1 MSIRKSVYRVWFALF
16 TLVVCLS
23 SSAFAQFGAS
33 LSGTVADSTGAVVP
47 GASVVLVN
55 TATHQTRTATS
66 SSSGAYTFGELP
78 PGTYDLTATAATFK
92 KTSLSGLAVAAETPR
107 NVDITLSTG
116 GDSETVNVNADAVP
130 VLQTSDASIG
140 STIDSE
146 AVQRLPSVGANPYE
160 LLRTAP
166 GVIGDGARAGNG
178 TAVFLPNGAGP
189 GGSSRGIFQTENQT
203 QISADGQRV
212 ADNTYSIDGVSVDSL
227 DHGGSAV
234 VTPNQEAVG
243 QITVLSTS
251 YDAADGRN
259 SGAQIKVV
267 TKSGTNQLHGSAMF
281 LYDEPG
287 LNAYAK
293 WGGPDGQTA
302 LRTPTKQRIYSGS
315 IGGPFVKD
323 KLFGF
328 ASYSGFGLG
337 ANTTVS
343 QYVETT
349 QYRSLVTAQRPGGI
363 AATIL

>member
-1 MSIRKSVYRVWFALF
+1 MNSNKSLLPLRFAILAMI
-16 TLVVCLS
+16 VGLS
-23 SSAFAQFGAS
+23 SPAFAQFGAS
-33 LSGTVADSTGAVVP
+33 LSGTVEDSTGAVVS

-55 TATHQTRTATS
+55 TATKQTRTVATS
-66 SSSGAYTFGELP
+66 SGGAYTFGEP

-92 KTSLSGLAVAAETPR
+92 KTSLTGLAVAAETPR
-107 NVDITLSTG
+107 NVDITLTTG
-116 GDSETVNVNADAVP
+116 GDSETVNVNADAIA

-166 GVIGDGARAGNG
+166 GIVGDGARAGNG
-178 TAVFLPNGAGP
+178 NAVFLPNGSGP

-212 ADNTYSIDGVSVDSL
+212 ADNTYLIDGVSVDSL

-243 QITVLSTS
+243 QITILSTS

-267 TKSGTNQLHGSAMF
+267 TKSGTNQLHGSA
-281 LYDEPG
+281 
-287 LNAYAK
+287 
-293 WGGPDGQTA
+293 T
-302 LRTPTKQRIYSGS
+302 
-315 IGGPFVKD
+315 
-323 KLFGF
+323 
-328 ASYSGFGLG
+328 
-337 ANTTVS
+337 
-343 QYVETT
+343 
-349 QYRSLVTAQRPGGI
+349 
-363 AATIL
+363 

>member
-1 MSIRKSVYRVWFALF
+1 MNSNKSLLPLRFAILAMI
-16 TLVVCLS
+16 VGLS
-23 SSAFAQFGAS
+23 SPAFAQFGAS
-33 LSGTVADSTGAVVP
+33 LSGTVEDSTGAVVS

-55 TATHQTRTATS
+55 TATQQTRTVATS
-66 SSSGAYTFGELP
+66 SGGAYTFGELP

-92 KTSLSGLAVAAETPR
+92 KTSLTGLAVAAETPR
-107 NVDITLSTG
+107 NVDITLTTG
-116 GDSETVNVNADAVP
+116 GDSETVNVNADAIA

-166 GVIGDGARAGNG
+166 GIVGDGARAGNG
-178 TAVFLPNGAGP
+178 NAVFLPNGSGP

-212 ADNTYSIDGVSVDSL
+212 ADNTYLIDGVSVDSL

-243 QITVLSTS
+243 QITILSTS

-267 TKSGTNQLHGSAMF
+267 TKSGTNQLHGSA
-281 LYDEPG
+281 
-287 LNAYAK
+287 
-293 WGGPDGQTA
+293 T
-302 LRTPTKQRIYSGS
+302 
-315 IGGPFVKD
+315 
-323 KLFGF
+323 
-328 ASYSGFGLG
+328 
-337 ANTTVS
+337 
-343 QYVETT
+343 
-349 QYRSLVTAQRPGGI
+349 
-363 AATIL
+363 